1 MSVVHWLDRKSLASA
16 LVALSI
22 ASLILLSSAGR
33 THAAPTGANFDHIV
47 IIAMENQDYA
57 SVLGDGTSAGCPS
70 GTAPFLCGLLP
81 LASTIPNYHSYCI
94 GSSDPACASAGTLGN
109 PPCSAACY
117 TAVTS
122 GATYGSS
129 DGIGTGS
136 ISATNIF
143 DSLSSA
149 GLSWTE
155 FCESNCPRGPDH
167 SPCLQYADTANSPS
181 CVTLSGAL
189 IGNSQVLGSTSNYVW
204 ITPTDSH
211 NMHDNTVSSGDSWL
225 KSFLVG
231 SGSIASPASGSLFSS
246 GLFTNP
252 SFHTL
257 LWIWW
262 DEYDPS
268 PNIQYGPMISKGF
281 ISTSNNW
288 DEYSQLRM
296 IENNWGLPTLS
307 YDAQSPVMTDILGTG
322 GPQALSASFTY
333 TPLSPATGA
342 VVGFSGIAAGGK
354 APYSFSWS
362 FGDGASAT
370 GVSATHAFSKTGTY
384 SVTVT
389 VTDSNSSTS
398 TSTRQVTVSNSLPT
412 ITYLYIGLI
421 AGGAISIG
429 VFLAKYHSRNRRLA
443 AELRS
448 PRQTR
453 SGSGSKS

>member
-1 MSVVHWLDRKSLASA
+1 MNIVHQINRKSLPIF

-22 ASLILLSSAGR
+22 ASLILLSSIGR
-33 THAAPTGANFDHIV
+33 TYAAPTGANFDHIV
-47 IIAMENQDYA
+47 IIAMENQNYA
-57 SVLGDGTSAGCPS
+57 DVLGDGTPSGCPS
-70 GTAPFLCGLLP
+70 STAPFLCGLLP
-81 LASTIPNYHSYCI
+81 LGSTIPNYHSYCI
-94 GSSDPACASAGTLGN
+94 GSSDPACTGAGTLGN

-117 TAVTS
+117 TAITS
-122 GATYGSS
+122 GATYGST
-129 DGIGTGS
+129 DGIGNGT

-155 FCESNCPRGPDH
+155 FCESNCHRGPDH
-167 SPCLQYADTANSPS
+167 SPCLQYADTANSPN

-204 ITPTDSH
+204 ITPTDGH

-231 SGSIASPASGSLFSS
+231 SGSIASPASGSLLSS
-246 GLFTNP
+246 TLFTNP

-268 PNIQYGPMISKGF
+268 PNIQYGSMISKGF

-296 IENNWGLPTLS
+296 IENNWELPTLS
-307 YDAQSPVMTDILGTG
+307 YDAQAPIMTDILGTG
-322 GPQALSASFTY
+322 GPQTLSASFTY
-333 TPLSPATGA
+333 TPTSPVIGA
-342 VVGFSGIAAGGK
+342 VVAFTGSAAGGT
-354 APYSFSWS
+354 APYSYSWS
-362 FGDGASAT
+362 FGDGTSAT
-370 GVSATHAFSKTGTY
+370 GASATHAFSNTGTY
-384 SVTVT
+384 PVTVT

-398 TSTRQVTVSNSLPT
+398 TSTQQVTVSNSITT

-421 AGGAISIG
+421 AGGAISVG
-429 VFLAKYHSRNRRLA
+429 VFLAKYHSRNRRPA

-448 PRQTR
+448 A
-453 SGSGSKS
+453 G

>member
-1 MSVVHWLDRKSLASA
+1 MNIVHHLNRKSLPIF

-22 ASLILLSSAGR
+22 ASLILLSSIGR
-33 THAAPTGANFDHIV
+33 TYAAPTGANFDHIV
-47 IIAMENQDYA
+47 IIAMENQNYA
-57 SVLGDGTSAGCPS
+57 DVLGDGTPSGCPS
-70 GTAPFLCGLLP
+70 STAPFLCGLLP
-81 LASTIPNYHSYCI
+81 LGSTIPNYHSYCI
-94 GSSDPACASAGTLGN
+94 GSSDPACTGAGTLGN

-117 TAVTS
+117 TAITS
-122 GATYGSS
+122 GATYGST
-129 DGIGTGS
+129 DGIGNGT

-155 FCESNCPRGPDH
+155 FCESNCHRGPDH
-167 SPCLQYADTANSPS
+167 SPCLQYADTANSPN

-204 ITPTDSH
+204 ITPTDGH

-231 SGSIASPASGSLFSS
+231 SGSIASPASGSLLSS
-246 GLFTNP
+246 TLFTNP

-268 PNIQYGPMISKGF
+268 PNIQYGSMISKGF

-296 IENNWGLPTLS
+296 IENNWELPTLS
-307 YDAQSPVMTDILGTG
+307 YDAQAPIMTDILGTG
-322 GPQALSASFTY
+322 GPQTLSASFTY
-333 TPLSPATGA
+333 TPTSPVIGA
-342 VVGFSGIAAGGK
+342 VVAFTGSAAGGT
-354 APYSFSWS
+354 APYSYSWS
-362 FGDGASAT
+362 FGDGTSAT
-370 GVSATHAFSKTGTY
+370 GASATHAFSNTGTY
-384 SVTVT
+384 PVTVT

-398 TSTRQVTVSNSLPT
+398 TSTQQVTVSNSITT

-421 AGGAISIG
+421 AGGAISVG
-429 VFLAKYHSRNRRLA
+429 VFLAKYHSRNRRPA

-448 PRQTR
+448 A
-453 SGSGSKS
+453 G

>member
-1 MSVVHWLDRKSLASA
+1 MSIVHHLNRKSLPIF

-33 THAAPTGANFDHIV
+33 TFAAPTGVNFDHIV
-47 IIAMENQDYA
+47 IIAMENQNYA
-57 SVLGDGTSAGCPS
+57 DVLGDGTPSGCPS
-70 GTAPFLCGLLP
+70 STAPFLCGLLP
-81 LASTIPNYHSYCI
+81 LGSTIPNYHSYCI
-94 GSSDPACASAGTLGN
+94 GSSDPACTGAGTLGN

-117 TAVTS
+117 TAITS
-122 GATYGSS
+122 GATYSS
-129 DGIGTGS
+129 TDGLGTGS

-155 FCESNCPRGPDH
+155 FCESNCDRGPDH
-167 SPCLQYADTANSPS
+167 SPCLQYADTANSPN

-204 ITPTDSH
+204 ITPTDGH

-231 SGSIASPASGSLFSS
+231 SGSIASPASGSLLSS
-246 GLFTNP
+246 ALFTNP

-268 PNIQYGPMISKGF
+268 PNIQYGSMISKGF

-296 IENNWGLPTLS
+296 IENNWELPTLS
-307 YDAQSPVMTDILGTG
+307 YDAQAPIMTDILGTG
-322 GPQALSASFTY
+322 GP
-333 TPLSPATGA
+333 P
-342 VVGFSGIAAGGK
+342 
-354 APYSFSWS
+354 
-362 FGDGASAT
+362 
-370 GVSATHAFSKTGTY
+370 
-384 SVTVT
+384 
-389 VTDSNSSTS
+389 
-398 TSTRQVTVSNSLPT
+398 VTVSNPPSTPT
-412 ITYLYIGLI
+412 FLYIGLI
-421 AGGAISIG
+421 AGAAVSLSVIL
-429 VFLAKYHSRNRRLA
+429 VKYHSRNRRLSA
-443 AELRS
+443 TLKKG
-448 PRQTR
+448 RQNQSRTD
-453 SGSGSKS
+453 SA

>member
-1 MSVVHWLDRKSLASA
+1 MSLIHFPSRRSLASI

-33 THAAPTGANFDHIV
+33 ASAAPTGANFDHIV
-47 IIAMENQDYA
+47 IIAMENKNYVD
-57 SVLGDGTSAGCPS
+57 VLGDGTSSGCPS
-70 GTAPFLCGLLP
+70 GTAAFLCSLVPQG
-81 LASTIPNYHSYCI
+81 ATIPNYHSYCI
-94 GSSDPACASAGTLGN
+94 GSSDPACTGAGTLGN

-122 GATYGSS
+122 GATYGAS
-129 DGIGTGS
+129 DGLGTGT
-136 ISATNIF
+136 ISHTNIF

-155 FCESNCPRGPDH
+155 YCEGGCPRGPDH
-167 SPCLQYADTANSPS
+167 SPCLQYADTYNSPN

-211 NMHDNTVSSGDSWL
+211 NMHDNSISSGDSWL
-225 KSFLVG
+225 KSFLIG
-231 SGSIASPASGSLFSS
+231 SGSLTSPASGSLLSS

-268 PNIQYGPMISKGF
+268 PNIEYGPMISKGF
-281 ISTSNNW
+281 ISPSNNW

-296 IENNWGLPTLS
+296 MENNWGLPTLS
-307 YDAQSPVMTDILGTG
+307 YDAQAPIMTDILSTG
-322 GPQALSASFTY
+322 SGSPQALSTSFTY
-333 TPLSPATGA
+333 TPATPNTGA
-342 VVGFSGIAAGGK
+342 AVAFTGSATGGK
-354 APYSFSWS
+354 APYSYSWS
-362 FGDGASAT
+362 FGNGTSAT
-370 GVSATHAFSKTGTY
+370 GVTATHTFSKAGTY
-384 SVTVT
+384 PVTVT
-389 VTDSNSSTS
+389 VTDSNSSTA

-412 ITYLYIGLI
+412 LTFLYVGLI
-421 AGGAISIG
+421 AGGAISVIA
-429 VFLAKYHSRNRRLA
+429 FLAKYHSRNRKLSA
-443 AELRS
+443 ALKNA
-448 PRQTR
+448 RQ
-453 SGSGSKS
+453 K

>member
-1 MSVVHWLDRKSLASA
+1 MNIVHHLNRKSLPIF

-22 ASLILLSSAGR
+22 ASLILLSSIGR
-33 THAAPTGANFDHIV
+33 TYAAPTGANFDHIV
-47 IIAMENQDYA
+47 IIAMENQNYA
-57 SVLGDGTSAGCPS
+57 DVLGDGTPSGCPS
-70 GTAPFLCGLLP
+70 STAPFLCGLLP
-81 LASTIPNYHSYCI
+81 LGSTIPNYHSYCI
-94 GSSDPACASAGTLGN
+94 GSSDPACTGAGTLGN

-117 TAVTS
+117 TAITS
-122 GATYGSS
+122 GATYGST
-129 DGIGTGS
+129 DGIGNGT

-155 FCESNCPRGPDH
+155 FCESNCHRGPDH
-167 SPCLQYADTANSPS
+167 SPCLQYADTANSPN

-204 ITPTDSH
+204 ITPTDGH

-231 SGSIASPASGSLFSS
+231 SGSIASPASGSLLSS
-246 GLFTNP
+246 TLFTNP

-268 PNIQYGPMISKGF
+268 PNIQYGSMISKGF

-296 IENNWGLPTLS
+296 IENNWELPTLS
-307 YDAQSPVMTDILGTG
+307 YDAQAPIMTDILGTG
-322 GPQALSASFTY
+322 GPQTLSASFTY
-333 TPLSPATGA
+333 TPTSPVIGA
-342 VVGFSGIAAGGK
+342 VVAFTGSAAGGT
-354 APYSFSWS
+354 APYSYSWS
-362 FGDGASAT
+362 FGDGTSAT
-370 GVSATHAFSKTGTY
+370 GASATHAFSNTGTY
-384 SVTVT
+384 PVTVT

-398 TSTRQVTVSNSLPT
+398 TSTQQVTVSNSITT

-421 AGGAISIG
+421 AGGAISVG
-429 VFLAKYHSRNRRLA
+429 VFLAKYHSRNRRPA

-448 PRQTR
+448 AR
-453 SGSGSKS
+453 

>member
-1 MSVVHWLDRKSLASA
+1 MSIVHHLNRKSLPIF

-22 ASLILLSSAGR
+22 ASLILLSSTGG
-33 THAAPTGANFDHIV
+33 TYAAPTGANFDHIV
-47 IIAMENQDYA
+47 TIAMENQKYA
-57 SVLGDGTSAGCPS
+57 DVLGDGTPAGCPS
-70 GTAPFLCGLLP
+70 GTAPFLCGMLP
-81 LASTIPNYHSYCI
+81 LGSTIPNYHSYCI
-94 GSSDPACASAGTLGN
+94 GSNDPACTGAGTLGN

-117 TAVTS
+117 TAITS
-122 GATYGSS
+122 GATYTST
-129 DGIGTGS
+129 DGLGKGS

-167 SPCLQYADTANSPS
+167 SPCQQYADTANSS
-181 CVTLSGAL
+181 NCITLSGAL

-204 ITPTDSH
+204 ITPTDGH

-231 SGSIASPASGSLFSS
+231 SGSIASPASGSLLSS
-246 GLFTNP
+246 ALFTNP

-268 PNIQYGPMISKGF
+268 PNIQYGSMISKGF

-296 IENNWGLPTLS
+296 IENNWELPTLS
-307 YDAQSPVMTDILGTG
+307 YDAQTPIMTDILGTG
-322 GPQALSASFTY
+322 GPQTLSASFTY
-333 TPLSPATGA
+333 TPTSPVIGA
-342 VVGFSGIAAGGK
+342 VVAFTGSAAGGT
-354 APYSFSWS
+354 APYSYSWS
-362 FGDGASAT
+362 FGDGTSAT
-370 GVSATHAFSKTGTY
+370 GASATHAFSNTGTY
-384 SVTVT
+384 PVTVT

-398 TSTRQVTVSNSLPT
+398 TSTQQVTVSNSITT

-421 AGGAISIG
+421 AGGAISVG
-429 VFLAKYHSRNRRLA
+429 VFLAKYHSRNRRPA

-448 PRQTR
+448 A
-453 SGSGSKS
+453 G

>member
-1 MSVVHWLDRKSLASA
+1 MSAVHHLDRKSLASV

-22 ASLILLSSAGR
+22 ASLIILSSAGR
-33 THAAPTGANFDHIV
+33 TSAAPTGDNFDHIV
-47 IIAMENQDYA
+47 NIAMENRDYGN
-57 SVLGDGTSAGCPS
+57 VLGDGTPSGCPS
-70 GTAPFLCGLLP
+70 GTAPFLCSLLP
-81 LASTIPNYHSYCI
+81 LSSTIPNYHSYCI

-122 GATYGSS
+122 GATYGST
-129 DGIGTGS
+129 DGLSKGS

-143 DSLSSA
+143 DRLSSA

-155 FCESNCPRGPDH
+155 FCESGCPRGPDH
-167 SPCLQYADTANSPS
+167 SPCLQYADTANSLS

-225 KSFLVG
+225 KSFLIG
-231 SGSIASPASGSLFSS
+231 SGSITSPASGSLLSS

-268 PNIQYGPMISKGF
+268 PNIQYGTMIHKGF

-288 DEYSQLRM
+288 DEDSQLRM
-296 IENNWGLPTLS
+296 IENNWGLPTLAHE
-307 YDAQSPVMTDILGTG
+307 AQAPIMTDILGTSS
-322 GPQALSASFTY
+322 PQSLSASVTY
-333 TPLSPATGA
+333 TPPAPVTGTA
-342 VVGFSGIAAGGK
+342 VAFAGSAAGGK
-354 APYSFSWS
+354 APYSYSWS
-362 FGDGASAT
+362 FGDGTSAT
-370 GVSATHAFSKTGTY
+370 GASATHAFSKTGTY

-398 TSTRQVTVSNSLPT
+398 TSTWQVTVSDSLPT
-412 ITYLYIGLI
+412 ITFLYIGLI
-421 AGGAISIG
+421 AGGAISIS
-429 VFLAKYHSRNRRLA
+429 VFLAKYHSRNRKLSA
-443 AELRS
+443 MLKNA
-448 PRQTR
+448 RQKQSRTK
-453 SGSGSKS
+453 SGP

>member
-1 MSVVHWLDRKSLASA
+1 MSAVHSLDRRCLASV

-33 THAAPTGANFDHIV
+33 TFAAPTGVNFDHIV
-47 IIAMENQDYA
+47 IIAMENQNYA
-57 SVLGDGTSAGCPS
+57 DVLGDGTPSGCPS
-70 GTAPFLCGLLP
+70 STAPFLCGLLP
-81 LASTIPNYHSYCI
+81 LGSTIPNYHSYCI
-94 GSSDPACASAGTLGN
+94 GSSDPACTGAGTLGN

-117 TAVTS
+117 TAITS
-122 GATYGSS
+122 GATYSS
-129 DGIGTGS
+129 TDGLGTGS
-136 ISATNIF
+136 IIATNIF

-155 FCESNCPRGPDH
+155 FCESNCHRGPDH
-167 SPCLQYADTANSPS
+167 SPCLQYADTANSPN

-204 ITPTDSH
+204 ITPTDGH

-231 SGSIASPASGSLFSS
+231 SGSIASPASGSLLSS
-246 GLFTNP
+246 TLFTNP

-268 PNIQYGPMISKGF
+268 PNIQYGSMISKGF

-296 IENNWGLPTLS
+296 IENNWELPTLS
-307 YDAQSPVMTDILGTG
+307 YDAQTPIMTDILGTG
-322 GPQALSASFTY
+322 GPQTLSASFTY
-333 TPLSPATGA
+333 TPTSPVIGA
-342 VVGFSGIAAGGK
+342 VVAFTGSAAGGT
-354 APYSFSWS
+354 APYSYSWS
-362 FGDGASAT
+362 FGDGTSAT
-370 GVSATHAFSKTGTY
+370 GASATHAFSNTGTY
-384 SVTVT
+384 PVTVT

-398 TSTRQVTVSNSLPT
+398 TSTQQVTVSNSITT

-421 AGGAISIG
+421 AGGAISVG
-429 VFLAKYHSRNRRLA
+429 VFLAKYHSRNRRPA

-448 PRQTR
+448 A
-453 SGSGSKS
+453 G